1 MADTQ
6 AAVARE
12 EARYTVP
19 LSKMSIKPWP
29 GRTDT
34 KGIVGA
40 LMISLAMI
48 GLLQFGE
55 RLDTFFFGGLF
66 PVSGRVI
73 SITMIGLGTMMYG
86 VVGGLIVAEIN
97 PLIATA
103 TGTSPIAPF
112 WLLTNASQVLSAWIV
127 GTRFKNVI
135 TWKATI
141 TNAVL
146 ASIFIVI
153 LYIPLHIL
161 YFKMPVEK
169 LVPMYS
175 FQTLW
180 SVTLPAIFL
189 RAILKVVRDAGFVE
203 E

>member
-1 MADTQ
+1 MST
-6 AAVARE
+6 AAVGKQKQKF
-12 EARYTVP
+12 TVP
-19 LSKMSIKPWP
+19 LAKMSLNAWP

-34 KGIVGA
+34 KGIVSS
-40 LMISLAMI
+40 LMISLVMI
-48 GLLQFGE
+48 GILQFGE
-55 RLDTFFFGGLF
+55 RLDTILTGGLF

-73 SITMIGLGTMMYG
+73 SITMIGFGTMLYG

-112 WLLTNASQVLSAWIV
+112 FFLTNAVQVLSAWIT
-127 GTRFKNVI
+127 GKLFDNVI

-141 TNAVL
+141 TNGIL
-146 ASIFIVI
+146 ATVFLVA

-161 YFKMPVEK
+161 YFHMPVEK
-169 LVPMYS
+169 MASLYAMQSLFSLTVPAV
-175 FQTLW
+175 L
-180 SVTLPAIFL
+180 L
-189 RAILKVVRDAGFVE
+189 RILLKVVRDAGFVE